1 MLNSIRNFSKTIF
14 AKILLVIIVIPFVFW
29 GMGGVFNTGNTN
41 NIVKINNYNISTQDF
56 IDFLNSSKIN
66 NETIKENIDNNI
78 LEELLA
84 ELISKTLL
92 DMEVKE
98 LNISISEK
106 SLVKR
111 IKKNE
116 NFFDD
121 NKKFSRTEYE
131 KFLLSNNL
139 TAPGFEAKLKN
150 NELKKKL
157 FAYVNGGIK
166 SPFFITNKTYKEQTG
181 KLMINFINLD
191 KLYKTEDSFSVKE
204 IELFVKENEDR
215 LKEEYIDFTYIK
227 INPENLIGSKEFN
240 KLFFQ
245 KIDEIE
251 NKISD
256 STDFNQIAAELNIK
270 PVLKTNYIL
279 SSKND
284 EIEEKIYNKR
294 NENIVQL
301 FEEND
306 FYILYK
312 INKIQKIL
320 PSINNDLFKNRVKKI
335 LFRKNKYEYNE
346 KLLTKINN
354 SEFKQSNFEKLSS
367 EGIEELELN
376 SVRDN
381 SKFSL
386 DSVKLLYS
394 LPINN
399 FALIG
404 DDKKNI
410 YIAKTKSIMV
420 QNIKKSSKVFL
431 NYYNQANIKMRN
443 NIYASYDF
451 FLNEKYKVNVNQKT
465 LERVKNYFR

>member
-1 MLNSIRNFSKTIF
+1 MLNNIRNFSKTIF

-116 NFFDD
+116 NFLDD

-131 KFLLSNNL
+131 KFLLLNNL

-157 FAYVNGGIK
+157 FAYVSGGIK
-166 SPFFITNKTYKEQTG
+166 SPFFITNKTYKDQTG

-204 IELFVKENEDR
+204 IELFVKENEDQ

-320 PSINNDLFKNRVKKI
+320 PSINNDLFKNKVKKI

-367 EGIEELELN
+367 EGIEALELN

-394 LPINN
+394 LPINA

-410 YIAKTKSIMV
+410 YIAKTKNITV
-420 QNIKKSSKVFL
+420 HNIKKSSKVFL
-431 NYYNQANIKMRN
+431 NYNNQANIKMRN

-451 FLNEKYKVNVNQKT
+451 FLNEKYKVNVNEKT